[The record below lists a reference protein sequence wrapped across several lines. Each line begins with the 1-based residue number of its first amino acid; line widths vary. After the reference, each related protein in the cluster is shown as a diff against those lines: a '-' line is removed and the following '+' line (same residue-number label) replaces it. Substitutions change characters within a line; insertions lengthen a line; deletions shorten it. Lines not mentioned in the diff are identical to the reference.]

1 MTFKKR
7 LFQNFLWRG
16 IYYATVFL
24 LNIVVARA
32 YEAEMSGWINFI
44 SNNFAFALLIGSL
57 SLESAFIYYGASKEI
72 EEHKLATFAFI
83 WSIGAGIIFYALI
96 NFFVSS
102 NTAIASKNLVKFA
115 AFTYFLGIIM
125 TNFFMHLF
133 LIKSQYLLPNILLSI
148 TNVALI
154 ICIPN
159 NVFNMELFERIPYL
173 YFYYGM
179 FLIQG
184 VLLLVFYFLT
194 HHTIKLRLP
203 NGKEL
208 QKILRYASLALVAN
222 LVFFL
227 VYRIDY
233 WFIDYFNKDGV
244 ALGNYIQASKL
255 GQMLLVLA
263 TIIASIV
270 FPQTAAGDILFVK
283 QKLFKI
289 FRLLLI
295 FFIMVIATTALLGN
309 SFWIAIFGPSFS
321 KMFEP
326 LLLLLPGIFFLS
338 IVTILSSYFGGIK
351 KVWVNIVS
359 AVLGLLVIVIGDWM
373 FIPQYGIVAAA
384 IVSSLGYLV
393 CLVFSLYQFN
403 KVHPFT
409 IGELITIK
417 KTDFFWLKQS
427 IQKAT

>member
-24 LNIVVARA
+24 LNVMVARA

-72 EEHKLATFAFI
+72 AEHKLATFAFL
-83 WSIGAGIIFYALI
+83 WSIGAGVIFYVFI
-96 NFFVSS
+96 NFFVGT

-125 TNFFMHLF
+125 TNFFMNLF
-133 LIKSQYLLPNILLSI
+133 LIKSQYLLPNLLLSI
-148 TNVALI
+148 ANIILI
-154 ICIPN
+154 VCIPN
-159 NVFNMELFERIPYL
+159 NIFNINFFERIPYL

-184 VLLLVFYFLT
+184 VLLLIFYFLT

-203 NGKEL
+203 NAAEV

-233 WFIDYFNKDGV
+233 WFIDYFYKDGV

-263 TIIASIV
+263 TIIGGIV
-270 FPQTAAGDILFVK
+270 FPQTAAGSILFVK

-289 FRLLLI
+289 FRLLLV

-309 SFWIAIFGPSFS
+309 SFLVTIFGPSFNE
-321 KMFEP
+321 MFEP

-338 IVTILSSYFGGIK
+338 ILTILSSYFGGIK

-359 AVLGLLVIVIGDWM
+359 AALGLFIIVIGDGL
-373 FIPQYGIVAAA
+373 FIPHYGIVAAA
-384 IVSSLGYLV
+384 IVSTVGYLS
-393 CLVFSLYQFN
+393 CLLFSLYQFN

-409 IGELITIK
+409 IRELLTIK